1 MNDIKIDLPGYRITR
16 LIGKGGFAKVYLA
29 IQESLDRTVALKIM
43 EPRMA
48 DESEFCERFLKEGK
62 IVAQLSNH
70 PNIVTIY
77 DVGKH
82 QDLYFMAMEYVADGT
97 LRDKIKDSSKPIDIP
112 AVIEQIAGA
121 LSYAHK
127 KDFIHRDVKPA
138 NILFSENG
146 IAMLTDFGIAKSV
159 NSGATRLTEAGF
171 TVGTPE
177 YMSPEQTLA
186 KQMDGR
192 TDLYSF
198 GIVIYEM
205 LMREKPFIGDDAF
218 ATALQHINEPPPKL
232 SDEFSH
238 YQGLL
243 DRLLAKEPEARFDDA
258 DALIRYLKGGDVSM
272 SATVKDSQA
281 PELTSRPTVAPAAA
295 PTLVVD
301 VSDKP
306 PLTLESNLS
315 VANAKPRSSPLIF
328 GSGTLILI
336 AISVAVWWIFRDSPQ
351 PQSPAPAEATT
362 TGARPDASPD
372 FGLTPAKDKV
382 ERLLNVAKAH
392 EEMGRLSEPPGS
404 NACDAYSL
412 VLEIEPENHF
422 AQGAIR
428 RIGCKLE

>member
-1 MNDIKIDLPGYRITR
+1 MNSQAYQPLIEMTDIKIDLPGYSTIK

-62 IVAQLSNH
+62 IVAQLGNH

-77 DVGKH
+77 DVGKY
-82 QDLYFMAMEYVADGT
+82 QDIYFMAMEYVGAGT
-97 LRDKIKDSSKPIDIP
+97 LRDRIRDPSQAIDVP
-112 AVIEQIAGA
+112 VVIEQIASA

-138 NILFSENG
+138 NILFSEEG
-146 IAMLTDFGIAKSV
+146 VAMLTDFGIAKSV

-198 GIVIYEM
+198 GVVIYEM

-218 ATALQHINEPPPKL
+218 ATALKHINEPPPQL
-232 SDEFSH
+232 SDEFSG

-243 DRLLAKEPEARFDDA
+243 DRLLAKDPEARFTDA
-258 DALIRYLKGGDVSM
+258 DALIEFLKAENSPGKNENLQTHV
-272 SATVKDSQA
+272 
-281 PELTSRPTVAPAAA
+281 
-295 PTLVVD
+295 PTLAVD
-301 VSDKP
+301 VSEKTTVVP
-306 PLTLESNLS
+306 ESS
-315 VANAKPRSSPLIF
+315 HTGIHIQPRSSPLIF
-328 GSGTLILI
+328 GGGTLILI
-336 AISVAVWWIFRDSPQ
+336 ALVVSIWWYFRESPQ
-351 PQSPAPAEATT
+351 PVSPVESTTSGAQSETSSNLELKPV
-362 TGARPDASPD
+362 
-372 FGLTPAKDKV
+372 KDKV
-382 ERLLNVAKAH
+382 NRLLGIAKAH
-392 EEMGRLSEPPGS
+392 EGMGRLKEPPGS
-404 NACDAYSL
+404 NACDAYRL
-412 VLEIEPENHF
+412 VIEIEPDNHS
-422 AQGAIR
+422 AQEAIK
-428 RIGCKLE
+428 RIGCESK

>member
-1 MNDIKIDLPGYRITR
+1 MNNIKIDLPGYRITR

-77 DVGKH
+77 DVGKY

-97 LRDKIKDSSKPIDIP
+97 LRDRIKDSSKPIDIP

-127 KDFIHRDVKPA
+127 KDYIHRDVKPA

-232 SDEFSH
+232 ADEFSH

-258 DALIRYLKGGDVSM
+258 DALIRYLKDGDA
-272 SATVKDSQA
+272 SATVRGSQV
-281 PELTSRPTVAPAAA
+281 PEPTPSPTAAPASVA
-295 PTLVVD
+295 TLVVD
-301 VSDKP
+301 VADKP
-306 PLTLESNLS
+306 PLTRESSLLED
-315 VANAKPRSSPLIF
+315 NARPRSSPLIF
-328 GSGTLILI
+328 GSGTLILV
-336 AISVAVWWIFRDSPQ
+336 ALAVAVWWGFRDSPQ
-351 PQSPAPAEATT
+351 PQSSAPAEATT
-362 TGARPDASPD
+362 TGPRPDSSSG
-372 FGLTPAKDKV
+372 FELTPAKDKV
-382 ERLLNVAKAH
+382 NRLLNVAEAH
-392 EEMGRLSEPPGS
+392 EEMGRLSDPPGS
-404 NACDAYSL
+404 NACDAYRL
-412 VLEIEPENHF
+412 VLEIEPENRF
-422 AQGAIR
+422 AQEAIR